1 MVLRLLGPDR
11 ACKYSFFTTLTLLLL
26 LIMGLTSSTL
36 AATQVYSDR
45 ISNIIE
51 VERHELS
58 TTMESED

>member
-1 MVLRLLGPDR
+1 MAFRLLGPGK
-11 ACKYSFFTTLTLLLL
+11 ACKYSFFTTLMLLLL

-36 AATQVYSDR
+36 NATQVYSER
-45 ISNIIE
+45 ISIIE

>member
-1 MVLRLLGPDR
+1 MALRLLGPGK
-11 ACKYSFFTTLTLLLL
+11 ACKYSFFATLTLLLL

-36 AATQVYSDR
+36 NATQVYSER
-45 ISNIIE
+45 ISIIE

>member
-1 MVLRLLGPDR
+1 MTLRLLGPGK
-11 ACKYSFFTTLTLLLL
+11 ACKYSFFTTLMLLLL

-36 AATQVYSDR
+36 NATQVYSER
-45 ISNIIE
+45 ISIIE

>member
-1 MVLRLLGPDR
+1 MALRLLGPDK
-11 ACKYSFFTTLTLLLL
+11 ACKYSFFTTLMLLLL

-36 AATQVYSDR
+36 NATQVYSER

>member
-1 MVLRLLGPDR
+1 MVFRFLGPSN
-11 ACKYSFFTTLTLLLL
+11 ACKYSFFTTLTLVFLLL
-26 LIMGLTSSTL
+26 MGLTSSTL
-36 AATQVYSDR
+36 HATQMYYAR

>member
-1 MVLRLLGPDR
+1 MVLKLLGPDR
-11 ACKYSFFTTLTLLLL
+11 ACKYSFFTTFTLLLL
-26 LIMGLTSSTL
+26 LIMGLASSTL
-36 AATQVYSDR
+36 AATQVYSNR

>member
-1 MVLRLLGPDR
+1 MALRLLGPDK
-11 ACKYSFFTTLTLLLL
+11 ACKYSFFTTLMLLLL

-36 AATQVYSDR
+36 NATQVYSER
-45 ISNIIE
+45 ISIIE

>member
-1 MVLRLLGPDR
+1 MTLRLLGPGK
-11 ACKYSFFTTLTLLLL
+11 ACKYSFFTTLMLLLL

-36 AATQVYSDR
+36 KATQVYSER
-45 ISNIIE
+45 ISIIE

>member
-1 MVLRLLGPDR
+1 MALRLLGPGK
-11 ACKYSFFTTLTLLLL
+11 ACKYSFFTTLMLLLL

-36 AATQVYSDR
+36 NATQVYSER
-45 ISNIIE
+45 ISIIE

>member
-1 MVLRLLGPDR
+1 MVLRLLGPGK
-11 ACKYSFFTTLTLLLL
+11 ACKYSFFTTLMLLLL

-36 AATQVYSDR
+36 NATQVYSER
-45 ISNIIE
+45 ISIIE